1 MSWFWRVCSGACA
14 VLAVEHFE
22 YHTWL
27 LSILNITL
35 DWLYEPELLFSA
47 TLHYTSYPQRT
58 KSAGENTLHLS
69 CPSVEPVAYVN
80 FWDDHS
86 TFFPSGKEQDSSTE
100 LKHVLNIL
108 SSWQQGT
115 GQRALFVHH
124 GMPTYLHTFRS
135 DLDLALVCSS
145 AF

>member
-27 LSILNITL
+27 LSILTITL

-80 FWDDHS
+80 FRDDHS

-124 GMPTYLHTFRS
+124 GMPAYLHTFRS